1 MYVYGERWMESELDP
16 LQVVR
21 NNSCTALSVRATILI
36 EAITQLLP
44 IILSRNKEQQPKNC
58 PWIHSSAGASA
69 QACFHN
75 SGLLISRTN
84 LSENECYWCLY
95 PYIAAR
101 NTRELQAGYL
111 LASGTRSIR
120 FPIHFYTNAPV
131 LISFMTFYDVK
142 PQLVKSCHRG

>member
-1 MYVYGERWMESELDP
+1 MESELDP

-21 NNSCTALSVRATILI
+21 NNSCNSPERTCYYINRSDNATITHHSI
-36 EAITQLLP
+36 QKH
-44 IILSRNKEQQPKNC
+44 KEQQRKNC

-75 SGLLISRTN
+75 SCLLISRTN
-84 LSENECYWCLY
+84 VSENECYWCLY

-101 NTRELQAGYL
+101 NTRELQVGYW
-111 LASGTRSIR
+111 LANGTRSIR
-120 FPIHFYTNAPV
+120 FPIHFYINARV